1 MLWHE
6 RKIIMNILLINCSPV
21 QNGATAEI
29 IKIVNSFLEKGHNTK
44 SICIDDVKA
53 AGAAIKLQSVSRM
66 MM

>member
-1 MLWHE
+1 
-6 RKIIMNILLINCSPV
+6 MNILLINCSPV

-29 IKIVNSFLEKGHNTK
+29 IKIVNSYLEKNIIQK
-44 SICIDDVKA
+44 VFVLMIMILNFAKA